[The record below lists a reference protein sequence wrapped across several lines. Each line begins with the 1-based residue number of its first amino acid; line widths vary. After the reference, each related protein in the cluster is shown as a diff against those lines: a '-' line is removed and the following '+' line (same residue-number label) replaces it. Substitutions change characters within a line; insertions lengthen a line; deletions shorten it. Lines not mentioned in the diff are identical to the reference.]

1 MRITTG
7 RFKGRTVPTVGD
19 LSVRP
24 AMDRARQTIFNILA
38 ARMELEGVSVLD
50 LFAGSGSLGLE
61 ALSRGAARVVFVEQ
75 SRDAARLLNGTL
87 ERFGCSDQADVLT
100 MDAQQFLAGN
110 RERFALVFAD
120 PPYSYPHTSGMPD
133 DIIAGN
139 HLASRGM
146 LLIEHAT
153 GLEFPPS
160 GRWNLFTGRRFG
172 RTTLSFFRPVHNK
185 EMAPS

>member
-7 RFKGRTVPTVGD
+7 RFKGRTVQTVGD

-24 AMDRARQTIFNILA
+24 ATDRARQTIFNILS
-38 ARMELEGVSVLD
+38 ARIELEGISVLD

-61 ALSRGAARVVFVEQ
+61 ALSRGAGKTLFVES
-75 SRDAARLLNGTL
+75 SREASRLLETTI
-87 ERFGCSDQADVLT
+87 ERFGCADQAGVLT

-110 RERFALVFAD
+110 RERFDLVFAD
-120 PPYSYPHTSGMPD
+120 PPYSYPYTAGMPD

-139 HLASRGM
+139 HLAPGGI

-160 GRWNLFTGRRFG
+160 ARWQLFTGRRFG
-172 RTTLSFFRPVHNK
+172 RTTLSFFRPVHNQ
-185 EMAPS
+185 EASPS

>member
-7 RFKGRTVPTVGD
+7 RFKGRTVQTVGD

-38 ARMELEGVSVLD
+38 ARMELEGISVLD

-61 ALSRGAARVVFVEQ
+61 ALSRGASRALFVES
-75 SRDAARLLNGTL
+75 SREACRLLQATL
-87 ERFGCSDQADVLT
+87 ERFGCADEADVIT
-100 MDAQQFLAGN
+100 MDARQFLAGS
-110 RERFALVFAD
+110 RERFHLVFAD
-120 PPYSYPHTSGMPD
+120 PPYVYPHTAGMPD
-133 DIIAGN
+133 EIIAGK
-139 HLASRGM
+139 HLAPGGI

-160 GRWNLFTGRRFG
+160 DRWELFTGRRFG
-172 RTTLSFFRPVHNK
+172 RTTLSFFRPVHNQ
-185 EMAPS
+185 ETAPS